1 MFSWFGKV
9 SYCPHT
15 KVSQF
20 ADQLKAGRIVASR
33 CGSCG
38 FTSFP
43 PRADCP
49 RCLAGQFQWV
59 EVSGR
64 GTIVTWTRLHAAP
77 AGFEDLAPYT
87 IGVVDLDETGRLL
100 AWVGESIAE
109 SEIHAGMRVQV
120 VPRLFEEIPEIRVY
134 YTLER
139 PGTTWFK
146 EPGARENGTEAA
158 R

>member
-1 MFSWFGKV
+1 VFSWFGKV

-15 KVSQF
+15 KVSRF
-20 ADQLKAGRIVASR
+20 ADLLKTGRIAASR
-33 CGSCG
+33 CAACG
-38 FTSFP
+38 LVSFP

-49 RCLAGQFQWV
+49 KCLSGEFGWV

-64 GTIVTWTRLHAAP
+64 GKILTWTRIDAAP
-77 AGFEDLAPYT
+77 AGFEDDAPYT
-87 IGVVDLDETGRLL
+87 IGVVDLEEAGRLL
-100 AWVGESIAE
+100 AWFGDSIPE
-109 SEIHAGMRVQV
+109 SEIRIGMDVQV
-120 VPRLFEEIPEIRVY
+120 VPRLFEEIPEIKVH

-146 EPGARENGTEAA
+146 EPLPGEAV